1 MKRLDIV
8 EDVPISE
15 SSEQVNYIAIVDKP
29 NGN

>member
-15 SSEQVNYIAIVDKP
+15 SSEWVNCIAIVEKP